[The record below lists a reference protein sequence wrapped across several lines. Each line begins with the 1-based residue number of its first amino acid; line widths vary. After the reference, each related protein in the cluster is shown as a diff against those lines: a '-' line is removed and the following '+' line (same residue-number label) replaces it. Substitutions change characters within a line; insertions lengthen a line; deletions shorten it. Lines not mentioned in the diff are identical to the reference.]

1 MKSKSNLVRRKDG
14 SYILKHKTSKAKK
27 GDCTECKQNPK
38 DSRMGLTYRYKKD
51 DMLRVKH
58 HMEETLM
65 YYSSLKSM
73 TPKWCSTCNALIDYE
88 VEVDYEKSN

>member
-1 MKSKSNLVRRKDG
+1 
-14 SYILKHKTSKAKK
+14 
-27 GDCTECKQNPK
+27 
-38 DSRMGLTYRYKKD
+38 
-51 DMLRVKH
+51 MLRVKH